1 MTSIDCVFGAD
12 GDTPV
17 TIVVATYRY
26 RRLVDSWIEH
36 ARRAHCE
43 HYQIVCMDER
53 LLAHLHDRGDQRR
66 AVSFWDAMPELLP
79 TDVDAIGHPVRRLA
93 ALTRLRTKLFARLA
107 RLGCDFVHSDADAL
121 WLRDPRPWL
130 LGQEPFD
137 LLFSQATTRPASHL
151 ARHRFTLCAGFFFAR
166 SNARTCAY
174 FSAADALAELI
185 PSDQRRMNVLLLEDP
200 SPDWRIVR
208 PRLALARA
216 PAGPRRTWRQ
226 PFPGDRSNALATRI
240 LRHPRTRMLAAG
252 LLALVRYECMV
263 TSPDVMVRRFD
274 DGLSVGVI
282 PMDMVQRVRLGGKGA
297 SHVSHLWAH
306 KDVVDA

>member
-1 MTSIDCVFGAD
+1 MTRIECAFAPV

-26 RRLVDSWIEH
+26 RRLVDSWIDH
-36 ARRAHCE
+36 ARRARCE
-43 HYQIVCMDER
+43 HYRIVCMDEHLR
-53 LLAHLHDRGDQRR
+53 AHLRDRGEVQR
-66 AVSFWDAMPELLP
+66 AVLFWDAMPELTP
-79 TDVDAIGHPVRRLA
+79 TDVDTIGDPRHRLA
-93 ALTRLRTKLFARLA
+93 ALTKLRTKLFERLA
-107 RLGCDFVHSDADAL
+107 ELGCDFVHSDADAL

-130 LGQEPFD
+130 LGQKHFD
-137 LLFSQATTRPASHL
+137 LLFSQATTRPNSHL
-151 ARHRFTLCAGFFFAR
+151 EKYRFTLCAGFFFAR
-166 SNARTCAY
+166 SNERTLAY
-174 FSAADALAELI
+174 FRAADALAEFM

-208 PRLALARA
+208 PQLAFARA
-216 PAGPRRTWRQ
+216 PAGPRRIWRQ
-226 PFPGDRSNALATRI
+226 PLRGERSNALATRV

-263 TSPDVMVRRFD
+263 TSPEVMARQFA

-282 PMDMVQRVRLGGKGA
+282 PMGMVQRVPLGGNGA
-297 SHVSHLWAH
+297 PHVSHLWAH